1 MYELHDRLQ
10 ILADSA
16 KYDVSCS
23 SSGNERKNNKSG
35 GIGNARSFGICH
47 AWAADGRCISLLK
60 ILMTNHCMYDCAYCV
75 NRASNDVPRAR
86 LSPEEIA
93 KTTMAFYRRNYI
105 EGLFL
110 SSAVEG
116 SPNQTMERIVKTLE
130 LLRNQ
135 WRFQGYIHVK
145 AIPGADPRLIRQ
157 AGFLADRMSAN
168 IELPSRESLQLLA
181 PQKQLKTLL
190 QPMNQIQHEIQENR
204 YAIKRYR
211 HAQAFV
217 PAGQSTQMIIGATP
231 ESDFQLIHASQKL
244 YDRFSLKRV
253 FYSAYVPVGN
263 PKRVPAPIPRIA
275 PLMREHRLY
284 QADWLLRFYGFRA
297 EELLSEAKP
306 HFDADFDPKMIWAI
320 RHLEDFPVEINRAP
334 FETLIRVPGIG
345 HRTASRIVN
354 QRRLASLS
362 VDEVK
367 KTRLVWKR
375 ARFFLTVRGKY
386 YGGSSLSPDGIR
398 MALQPEW
405 SHQLRLFPDKKGG
418 QIHGLSI

>member
-1 MYELHDRLQ
+1 MYDLYDRLQ
-10 ILADSA
+10 VLADSA

-93 KTTMAFYRRNYI
+93 NTTMAFYRRNYI

-116 SPNQTMERIVKTLE
+116 SPNQTMERIVKALE
-130 LLRNQ
+130 LLRHQ

-181 PQKQLKTLL
+181 PQKQMKTLL

-211 HAQAFV
+211 NAQSFV

-231 ESDFQLIHASQKL
+231 ESDYQLIHSSQKL
-244 YDRFSLKRV
+244 YDRFQLKRV

-297 EELLSEAKP
+297 EELLSKDKP

-320 RHLEDFPVEINRAP
+320 RHLDLFPVEINRAP
-334 FETLIRVPGIG
+334 FEMLIRVPGIG

-386 YGGSSLSPDGIR
+386 YGGTSLSPDGIR
-398 MALQPEW
+398 TALQPEW
-405 SHQLRLFPDKKGG
+405 SQQLSLFPNQQGG
-418 QIHGLSI
+418 QPYGLSI

>member
-1 MYELHDRLQ
+1 MYDVYDRLQ

-23 SSGNERKNNKSG
+23 SSGNERKNNRAG

-60 ILMTNHCMYDCAYCV
+60 ILMTNHCVYDCAYCI
-75 NRASNDVPRAR
+75 NRSSNDVPRAS
-86 LSPEEIA
+86 LTPEEIA

-110 SSAVEG
+110 SSAVDV
-116 SPNQTMERIVKTLE
+116 SPNQTMEQIVKTLE
-130 LLRNQ
+130 LLRHQ
-135 WRFQGYIHVK
+135 WQFQGYIHVK
-145 AIPGADPRLIRQ
+145 AIPGADPRLIQQ

-168 IELPSRESLQLLA
+168 IELPSSESLQRLA
-181 PQKQLKTLL
+181 PQKQLQTILK
-190 QPMNQIQHEIQENR
+190 PMNQIQHGIEENR
-204 YAIKRYR
+204 YALKQYR
-211 HAQAFV
+211 NAQSFV
-217 PAGQSTQMIIGATP
+217 PAGQSTQMIVGATP
-231 ESDFQLIHASQKL
+231 ESDYQMIHTSQKL
-244 YDRFSLKRV
+244 YDRFQLKRV
-253 FYSAYVPVGN
+253 FYSAYIPVGN
-263 PKRVPAPIPRIA
+263 PKKILVPIPKIA

-297 EELLSEAKP
+297 EELLDEIKP

-320 RHLEDFPVEINRAP
+320 RHLEQFPVEINRAP

-345 HRTASRIVN
+345 HKTASRIVN

-362 VDEVK
+362 VEEVK

-386 YGGSSLSPDGIR
+386 YGGRSISPEGIKT
-398 MALQPEW
+398 ALQPEW
-405 SHQLRLFPDKKGG
+405 SHQLRLFPNAKGG
-418 QIHGLSI
+418 QARGLSI